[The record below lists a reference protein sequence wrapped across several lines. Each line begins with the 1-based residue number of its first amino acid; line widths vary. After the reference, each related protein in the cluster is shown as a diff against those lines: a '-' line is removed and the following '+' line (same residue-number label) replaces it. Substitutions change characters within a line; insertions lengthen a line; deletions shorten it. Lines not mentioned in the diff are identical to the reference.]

1 MYKVT
6 AKDIM
11 DSVEVL
17 KKLMEKDLKAKTSY
31 KISRLVREVEKE
43 LNEIN
48 KTYQGIVI
56 KYGEPSEE
64 NSDQYVV
71 KENNIEEY
79 NKEINEFLMSE
90 VELNVNKIPIEEL
103 ENENFTPTEIIKLEP
118 FMEIGE

>member
-48 KTYQGIVI
+48 KTYQGIVT

-64 NSDQYVV
+64 NSDQYMV
-71 KENNIEEY
+71 KEGNIEEY